1 MRVYT
6 MNDMEQRTQAIIEA
20 CAQEKETNPLAI
32 FRHVASRDFVRIHG
46 PEHHVLDG
54 ACLLTAL
61 HNAGM
66 EFDLREL
73 LGRLRQEGLQ
83 MPGAICGHWG
93 VCGAVASIGAALALL
108 EETGPLTTDSSWGSH
123 MTCTARA
130 LANLAAIGGPRC
142 CKRDAY
148 TALKTAIPYVK
159 ERFGIT
165 LPEEKPFVVS
175 IPGTSSAW
183 RKGVRII
190 RSFATS
196 GPKGLLLRQ
205 QPLSSSLILV

>member
-1 MRVYT
+1 M
-6 MNDMEQRTQAIIEA
+6 DDLEQRTQAIIEA
-20 CAQEKETNPLAI
+20 CAQEKKTDPLAV
-32 FRHVASRDFVRIHG
+32 FRHVAGKGFVRIHG

-66 EFDLREL
+66 AFDLPEL
-73 LGRLRQEGLQ
+73 LSRLRQEGLQ

-93 VCGAVASIGAALALL
+93 VCGAVASVGAALALL
-108 EETGPLTTDSSWGSH
+108 EETGPLTAGPSWGSH
-123 MTCTARA
+123 MTYTSEA

-165 LPEEKPFVVS
+165 LPEEKTVCGFYPKNEQCLGERCPYNPKRTVAPATVRQ
-175 IPGTSSAW
+175 TSE
-183 RKGVRII
+183 
-190 RSFATS
+190 
-196 GPKGLLLRQ
+196 L
-205 QPLSSSLILV
+205 